1 VALDDRGGE
10 ERQIERRLRT
20 LGSACAVVAAA
31 VLVTAGTIGWA
42 AGRAGADA
50 LMTSP
55 PADSFLIAVGAMLL
69 VLLAS
74 AVHRRIL
81 RQPATDL
88 DGDPAGEPDGDP
100 GGELDVDR
108 GGEPDGDPG
117 GEPDGDR
124 GGEPVGEPNAPVH
137 RRPPRPS
144 RAPAAVR
151 LRAYS
156 WATGVSF
163 GMLAAAAAL
172 GAVVALGGKAL
183 FYGLVICLAALIAMA
198 ARWPRRS
205 GFDLFDMADRGERSE
220 P

>member
-1 VALDDRGGE
+1 MALDDRGGE

-81 RQPATDL
+81 RQPASDL
-88 DGDPAGEPDGDP
+88 DGDPAGE
-100 GGELDVDR
+100 LDD
-108 GGEPDGDPG
+108 DPG

-137 RRPPRPS
+137 RWPPRPS

-183 FYGLVICLAALIAMA
+183 FYGLVICLAALIAMV

>member
-81 RQPATDL
+81 RQPAGDL
-88 DGDPAGEPDGDP
+88 DGDPAGEPDDDRSGEPDGER
-100 GGELDVDR
+100 GGDR
-108 GGEPDGDPG
+108 GGEL
-117 GEPDGDR
+117 DGDR
-124 GGEPVGEPNAPVH
+124 GGEPNAPAH
-137 RRPPRPS
+137 RWPPRPS

-205 GFDLFDMADRGERSE
+205 GFDVFDMADRGERSE

>member
-1 VALDDRGGE
+1 VALDDRGSE

-20 LGSACAVVAAA
+20 LGSACAVAAAA

-50 LMTSP
+50 LMASP
-55 PADSFLIAVGAMLL
+55 PADSFLIAIGAMLL

-81 RQPATDL
+81 RQPAGDL
-88 DGDPAGEPDGDP
+88 DGDPA
-100 GGELDVDR
+100 
-108 GGEPDGDPG
+108 GEPDGDPG

-124 GGEPVGEPNAPVH
+124 GGEPVGEPNAPAH

-183 FYGLVICLAALIAMA
+183 FYGLVICLAALIAMV

-205 GFDLFDMADRGERSE
+205 GFDLFDVADRGERSE

>member
-81 RQPATDL
+81 RQPASDL
-88 DGDPAGEPDGDP
+88 DGDPAGE
-100 GGELDVDR
+100 LDD
-108 GGEPDGDPG
+108 DPG

-124 GGEPVGEPNAPVH
+124 GGEPVGEPNAPAH

-183 FYGLVICLAALIAMA
+183 FYGLVICLAALIAMV

>member
-81 RQPATDL
+81 RQPASDL
-88 DGDPAGEPDGDP
+88 DGDPAGE
-100 GGELDVDR
+100 LDD
-108 GGEPDGDPG
+108 DPG

-137 RRPPRPS
+137 RWPPRPS

-183 FYGLVICLAALIAMA
+183 FYGLVICLAALIAMV